1 MRRRRCPRCP
11 RNLWNIPRLRILNS
25 NLWFFGADGCCD
37 SGYVFYSCSSTG
49 MMVWSV
55 NTGISR
61 ICNNLEYG
69 LNRVNSALS
78 RNHSAREHQLTQVR
92 QLRYGPWMKS
102 SQ

>member
-1 MRRRRCPRCP
+1 
-11 RNLWNIPRLRILNS
+11 
-25 NLWFFGADGCCD
+25 
-37 SGYVFYSCSSTG
+37 
-49 MMVWSV
+49 V
-55 NTGISR
+55 NAGISR

-78 RNHSAREHQLTQVR
+78 RNHSARKHQLTQVR

>member
-61 ICNNLEYG
+61 IRIIWNMASIELTRLYLEIIPHESI
-69 LNRVNSALS
+69 N
-78 RNHSAREHQLTQVR
+78 
-92 QLRYGPWMKS
+92 
-102 SQ
+102 